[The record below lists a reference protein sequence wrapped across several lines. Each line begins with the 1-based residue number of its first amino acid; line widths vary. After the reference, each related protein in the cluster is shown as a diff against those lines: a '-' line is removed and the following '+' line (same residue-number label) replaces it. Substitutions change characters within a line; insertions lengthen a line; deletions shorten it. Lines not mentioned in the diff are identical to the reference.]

1 MGCLMLVFWWL
12 SFWNGVKGEAPMS
25 DNEMKSTEKTDTRT
39 VNIRAEIWHALPEKS
54 LAAKS
59 TRRLRRSAAFTAKS
73 SIHTAFRSVIASA
86 ASISPVL
93 QEPGCR
99 SNLETFPG

>member
-39 VNIRAEIWHALPEKS
+39 VNIRAEIWHALPEI
-54 LAAKS
+54 AGRQIDPA
-59 TRRLRRSAAFTAKS
+59 TAEVC
-73 SIHTAFRSVIASA
+73 SIYCQ
-86 ASISPVL
+86 VL
-93 QEPGCR
+93 DPYGV
-99 SNLETFPG
+99 